1 MTTQA
6 NNTANESSQVN
17 SSGVLKIA
25 GGGTGLGS
33 PGAAGNVLTST
44 GSAWSSQGSPV
55 NGRLLNIQYFFNTTP
70 GSATIYDY
78 IPTAATGYIMVRM
91 VGGGGGGGSSNLYS
105 GSSGSSSYLYNTTL
119 AAYIM
124 IAGGGNGGLGAGY
137 YNAAGSNGGTAAGGT
152 INLNGGS
159 GRPPFSMPGASG
171 TIAGGGFG
179 GSSYFGGA
187 GMSIAGTFDGITGK
201 PNSGGGGGGGS
212 YSITPSYQGGGGGGA
227 GAYSYKRITTN
238 FSTLQVGVGGGG
250 AGGINFFP
258 VDTRGGAGGSGVV
271 IIEEYS

>member
-25 GGGTGLGS
+25 GGGTGIGS

-44 GSAWSSQGSPV
+44 GSAWASQGSPV

-78 IPTAATGYIMVRM
+78 IPTTATGYIIVRM

-119 AAYIM
+119 SAYIM

-137 YNAAGSNGGTAAGGT
+137 YNAAGSNGGSAAGG
-152 INLNGGS
+152 NLNINGGNGQPPISMDAITGMLVS
-159 GRPPFSMPGASG
+159 GGTGGA
-171 TIAGGGFG
+171 
-179 GSSYFGGA
+179 SYFGGA
-187 GMSIAGTFDGITGK
+187 GGAFAGTFDGNPGK
-201 PNSGGGGGGGS
+201 PNSGGGGSGAS
-212 YSITPSYQGGGGGGA
+212 YCLITYQGGGGGGA
-227 GAYSYKRITTN
+227 GAYSYKKITAN

-250 AGGINFFP
+250 SGGIKFFP
-258 VDTRGGAGGSGVV
+258 VDTQGGAGGSGIV